1 MDTPVMIECTCACMP
16 CSRAIFGTNAPA
28 RASPTDAPQPL
39 TPPLWDASRI
49 SRLGAAS
56 VRPTLFVPTHAYS
69 GMPPRLAHASRVGP
83 DRLGRAAAS
92 TCRVVR
98 HAVLL
103 VLLPAPDQCHATP
116 DQCHVAPDQCHAV
129 HAVLLPAPGCTCRRP
144 PFSASALS
152 RRFGPGRTRIAC
164 VRACCRDRSRG
175 RYHLLQFRQP
185 HLAGA
190 LAALSLAA
198 LEAPRTARA

>member
-92 TCRVVR
+92 TCRVVCR
-98 HAVLL
+98 TTS
-103 VLLPAPDQCHATP
+103 TP
-116 DQCHVAPDQCHAV
+116 SCA
-129 HAVLLPAPGCTCRRP
+129 GTCRRSLRQRATP
-144 PFSASALS
+144 TAPAA
-152 RRFGPGRTRIAC
+152 RGWC
-164 VRACCRDRSRG
+164 ACCRDRSRG